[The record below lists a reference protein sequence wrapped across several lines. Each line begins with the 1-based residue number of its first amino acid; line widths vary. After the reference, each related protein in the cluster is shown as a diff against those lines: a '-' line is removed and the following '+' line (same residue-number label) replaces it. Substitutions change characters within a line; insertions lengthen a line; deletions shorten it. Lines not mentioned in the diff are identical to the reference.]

1 VTAWQVVAVLYA
13 AVLALAAVVG
23 FVGGLREAA
32 RPAEGSRSSDVGGL
46 LEGRR
51 ATGLSRAERRADRA
65 RVRAEVADW
74 LAFEGITA
82 AMPEVAERGRRI
94 VAAGPQMIPHQRQD
108 EEE

>member
-13 AVLALAAVVG
+13 AALTLAAVAG
-23 FVGGLREAA
+23 F
-32 RPAEGSRSSDVGGL
+32 VGGL

>member
-23 FVGGLREAA
+23 F
-32 RPAEGSRSSDVGGL
+32 VGGL

-94 VAAGPQMIPHQRQD
+94 VAAGPHLIPQQRQD